1 LKADLDGAGIVTK
14 VRRASDSSRYGG
26 QPLARGAIYLML
38 QNRISYVDRTLRGEK
53 LATKF
58 EMTINLQDRH
68 GARPD
73 RAEHATGV
81 GRGYRISAIHTSC
94 ARASF
99 SIKYISDCVK

>member
-1 LKADLDGAGIVTK
+1 LLY
-14 VRRASDSSRYGG
+14 S
-26 QPLARGAIYLML
+26 LARPSGNITGFSNFEFSLL
-38 QNRISYVDRTLRGEK
+38 GKWLP
-53 LATKF
+53 ATKF